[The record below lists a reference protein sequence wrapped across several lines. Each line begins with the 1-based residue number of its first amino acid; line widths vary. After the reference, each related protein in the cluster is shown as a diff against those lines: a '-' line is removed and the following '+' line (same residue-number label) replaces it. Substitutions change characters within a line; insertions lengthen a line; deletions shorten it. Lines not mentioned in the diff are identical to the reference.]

1 MLLHHIIGDES
12 PLLFSSVSL
21 DSPKVVV
28 YCFVSLA
35 LLYYDR
41 HSSSFSDS

>member
-21 DSPKVVV
+21 DSPKVV

-41 HSSSFSDS
+41 HSSSFIDS